1 MLNFLS
7 TRRNNQTVMG
17 HRLEEPRPTLWALVW
32 GLVYVGLPVLAVGL
46 VLDAVIGQITG
57 SCAGLW
63 CWL

>member
-7 TRRNNQTVMG
+7 TRRKNQTVMG
-17 HRLEEPRPTLWALVW
+17 HRLEEPRLTMWALGW

-46 VLDAVIGQITG
+46 MVDAVTGYLTG

>member
-1 MLNFLS
+1 MLNFLR
-7 TRRNNQTVMG
+7 TRRKNQTVMG
-17 HRLEEPRPTLWALVW
+17 HRLEEPRPTLWALGW
-32 GLVYVGLPVLAVGL
+32 SLVYVGLPVLAVGL